1 MKMWEVIKD
10 EQCNSAVLLPYFLSD
25 LVAHEK
31 KNKKDMFKL
40 DVVATSGQSVGIL
53 HTKVFGVFTKTLI
66 VGYGSVK
73 ELFVSALPPITTANE
88 IKLVT

>member
-1 MKMWEVIKD
+1 MQFGSIIT
-10 EQCNSAVLLPYFLSD
+10 LLSFRSGGSR
-25 LVAHEK
+25 K

-53 HTKVFGVFTKTLI
+53 HTKVVGVFTKTLI